1 MKKYVISNI
10 TSYKVYPNF
19 IAIVSRLSIMK
30 VLLILFVY
38 LSLHLEATE
47 GHGLNALT
55 FMILK
60 NFNNRV
66 QEKTPMEI
74 PEKTE
79 EIEDPDELNTDLF
92 QTRGGDISSCSDI
105 PAWSIYWF
113 IYGCRDFEIRRG
125 RLNRKIWSL

>member
-1 MKKYVISNI
+1 MVSNI
-10 TSYKVYPNF
+10 TKIRNF
-19 IAIVSRLSIMK
+19 RPIVSRLSIMK

-38 LSLHLEATE
+38 LSLHLEPTE
-47 GHGLNALT
+47 GHGLNPLT

-60 NFNNRV
+60 NFNDRV
-66 QEKTPMEI
+66 QEVPPMEQ
-74 PEKTE
+74 TE
-79 EIEDPDELNTDLF
+79 EIEDPDEPNTNLF
-92 QTRGGDISSCSDI
+92 QTKGGDISSCSDI